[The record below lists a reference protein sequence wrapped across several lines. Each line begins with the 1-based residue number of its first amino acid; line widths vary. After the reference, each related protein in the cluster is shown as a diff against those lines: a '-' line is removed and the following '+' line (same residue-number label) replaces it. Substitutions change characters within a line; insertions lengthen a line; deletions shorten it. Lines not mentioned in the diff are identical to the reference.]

1 MIIYIKNNNFQYELE
16 KLVRLFFPFEKITFA
31 PLGALPG
38 EGFFAVAAV
47 EKTNGQSGLYAA
59 VRQGDSFFEQRSSG
73 EVTVPP
79 GQTKEKEQ
87 ERALALLLFYC
98 LCSLTG
104 YRPQWGILT
113 GVRPAKLY
121 HRLQKD
127 LGQKAEQYLKTELA
141 VSGQKLSL
149 LRQTAALENK
159 IIARSK
165 RDSVSLYLSVP
176 FCPTRC
182 SYCSFVSHSIAQA
195 KKLIPQ
201 YVTLLCREIEYTAGL
216 VRQLGLKTQTVY
228 MGGGTPTTLSAEQL
242 KQVLSR
248 TAQSFGGNFLEFTVE
263 AGRPDTIT
271 KEKLLALKQSGV
283 DRISINPQTMNNA
296 VLQKIGRCHTAEQ
309 TVQAFYLARE
319 VGFLHINM
327 DLIAGLPGDD
337 FHSFANTLKQVLAL
351 NPESVTVHTLAYK
364 RAADLTVE
372 AGVNTFFESAE
383 TVAKMVDYAREILG
397 ENGIFPYY
405 MYRQSKTVGN
415 LENVGYAKPGS
426 EGLYNVF
433 MMDETHSVLGC
444 GASAVTKLR
453 QPGGPQI
460 ERIFNFKYPY
470 EYLTRFEEMLKR
482 KQRVEAFYREYPY

>member
-1 MIIYIKNNNFQYELE
+1 
-16 KLVRLFFPFEKITFA
+16 
-31 PLGALPG
+31 
-38 EGFFAVAAV
+38 
-47 EKTNGQSGLYAA
+47 
-59 VRQGDSFFEQRSSG
+59 
-73 EVTVPP
+73 
-79 GQTKEKEQ
+79 
-87 ERALALLLFYC
+87 
-98 LCSLTG
+98 
-104 YRPQWGILT
+104 
-113 GVRPAKLY
+113 
-121 HRLQKD
+121 
-127 LGQKAEQYLKTELA
+127 
-141 VSGQKLSL
+141 
-149 LRQTAALENK
+149 
-159 IIARSK
+159 
-165 RDSVSLYLSVP
+165 
-176 FCPTRC
+176 
-182 SYCSFVSHSIAQA
+182 
-195 KKLIPQ
+195 
-201 YVTLLCREIEYTAGL
+201 
-216 VRQLGLKTQTVY
+216 
-228 MGGGTPTTLSAEQL
+228 
-242 KQVLSR
+242 
-248 TAQSFGGNFLEFTVE
+248 
-263 AGRPDTIT
+263 
-271 KEKLLALKQSGV
+271 
-283 DRISINPQTMNNA
+283 MNNA

-337 FHSFANTLKQVLAL
+337 FNSFANTLKQVLAL

-364 RAADLTVE
+364 RAADLTAE
-372 AGVNTFFESAE
+372 AGVNTFFESVE
-383 TVAKMVDYAREILG
+383 TVAKMVDYAREVLG